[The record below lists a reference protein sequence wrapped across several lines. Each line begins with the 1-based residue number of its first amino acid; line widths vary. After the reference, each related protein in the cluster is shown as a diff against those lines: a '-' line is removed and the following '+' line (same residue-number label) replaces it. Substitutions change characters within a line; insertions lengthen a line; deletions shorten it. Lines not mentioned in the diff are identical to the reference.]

1 MQKEYSWY
9 LAEKRAI
16 KVVFE
21 TKGSHILKNAMN
33 KIKNGQDKGKWIPAN
48 VRALPW
54 TNIGG
59 STDFLNKSSIAKAN

>member
-33 KIKNGQDKGKWIPAN
+33 KIKNGQDKATWILAN
-48 VRALPW
+48 VRTTLYQHW
-54 TNIGG
+54 G
-59 STDFLNKSSIAKAN
+59 STNFLNKSFTAKAN